1 MPAQRVVM
9 VTRRLS
15 PRQAQGVLESGKFTC
30 GLGLCAL
37 FKPTLTSVRCEAFP
51 LFNPTTT
58 FHRHLELF
66 AACEYRPTICHPLV
80 QAWLNEQGSTSARS
94 ATSSSSPPSTSSSA
108 DAIPP
113 VPVDTCFPTFS
124 SPITQVQS
132 TSTPSRN
139 LNLKSNFDN
148 FHAHSEGI
156 GLLASQLSI
165 PASSAAVRSTSPSII
180 APSMTVG
187 GLSPPRS
194 STSSPPGYSRSR
206 SPNRISLDC
215 HRRGPI
221 SV

>member
-1 MPAQRVVM
+1 M

-66 AACEYRPTICHPLV
+66 AACECRPTICHPLV

-94 ATSSSSPPSTSSSA
+94 ATPSTSSSA

-124 SPITQVQS
+124 SPITQMQS

-139 LNLKSNFDN
+139 LNLKSNFDS
-148 FHAHSEGI
+148 FHAHSEGMPCG

-165 PASSAAVRSTSPSII
+165 PASSAAVRSTSPSIV

-187 GLSPPRS
+187 GLSPPQS

-206 SPNRISLDC
+206 SPNRVSLDC